1 MTLAKIIT
9 KERKKLRHPLR
20 RVASAIGIS
29 AAHLQDIE
37 RGHVQRPK
45 MNALVGLADY
55 YNLNC
60 DELVL
65 LGGRL
70 PADVYYKI
78 QRNPK
83 LVSYIRSLDVS
94 KI

>member
-20 RVASAIGIS
+20 KVASAIGVS

-37 RGHVQRPK
+37 RGHVKRPK
-45 MNALVGLADY
+45 MSALVGLANY
-55 YNLNC
+55 FNLDC

-83 LVSYIRSLDVS
+83 LISHIRSLDVS
-94 KI
+94 KV